1 MHEDEIVYII
11 SGNGR
16 QFRGDTTILGL
27 LGAVYL
33 DCNIIARTTGEHK
46 TLQRLRQGLVR
57 SSLAHEGALPVAA
70 HASSP
75 VSSAAGS
82 RR

>member
-1 MHEDEIVYII
+1 MKETV
-11 SGNGR
+11 
-16 QFRGDTTILGL
+16 ILADREYL
-27 LGAVYL
+27 LEEETYTVDL
-33 DCNIIARTTGEHK
+33 DCNIIARTTGEHE